1 MTPPR
6 STSRLG
12 ALIRMARPVNCA
24 MMGAAVIVGEIA
36 ILAGV
41 PSPIQMALGFAV
53 ASLLTASAMIIN
65 DIVDLEIDRVNAP
78 ERPLP
83 SGLVSK
89 RTAALTATVAGALG
103 VAASVPLSYY
113 AIAVAALTFACSYFY
128 NTRGKQTGLLGNSM
142 VAFCVAM
149 PFLFGGIV
157 VVGYI
162 DVLVAVFFL
171 LAFLANIGR
180 EVTKGIA
187 DVEGDKLKNIRTVA
201 LAKGLR
207 FAAGVAAF
215 FYILPVLLTPLPYI
229 FGRIGIAYVIIVIA
243 VDIGFCYSAISILRR
258 QDKANALKVKTQARY
273 WMILALVAFLLGGLI

>member
-1 MTPPR
+1 M
-6 STSRLG
+6 
-12 ALIRMARPVNCA
+12 
-24 MMGAAVIVGEIA
+24 
-36 ILAGV
+36 
-41 PSPIQMALGFAV
+41 
-53 ASLLTASAMIIN
+53 
-65 DIVDLEIDRVNAP
+65 
-78 ERPLP
+78 
-83 SGLVSK
+83 
-89 RTAALTATVAGALG
+89 
-103 VAASVPLSYY
+103 
-113 AIAVAALTFACSYFY
+113 
-128 NTRGKQTGLLGNSM
+128 
-142 VAFCVAM
+142 AM